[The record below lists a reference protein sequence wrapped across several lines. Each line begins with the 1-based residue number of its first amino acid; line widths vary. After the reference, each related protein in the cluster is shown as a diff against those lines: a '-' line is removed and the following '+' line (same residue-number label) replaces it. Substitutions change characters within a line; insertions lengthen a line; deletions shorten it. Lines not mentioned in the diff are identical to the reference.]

1 MGLSAASME
10 YTGYKL
16 EPIKFSA
23 KPVAETVKQF
33 MESYTKP
40 VVPAYRTIVN
50 DLLTTTH
57 LGVVDAR
64 FVYTPLFGFGVTTIF
79 NEFFKSYPAG
89 EEEVAL
95 IYESFVSA
103 LDFSPADFRAD
114 TAAVAAAFE
123 GKTEADILA
132 IFETPGE
139 SPLGVTAK
147 AVKDKAGLSAK
158 DQFLYTRS
166 FGVGIF
172 TLMSAVG
179 IEDIGVDDLTKW
191 SKAMGFSSMMME
203 RDLDLFKDSLSKLKE
218 MEKLFKEIEIRE
230 KKKLAARLEE
240 KAQKAAEAAKKA
252 LEAETGGTSE
262 PEASTEEGEKASA
275 EI

>member
-1 MGLSAASME
+1 
-10 YTGYKL
+10 
-16 EPIKFSA
+16 
-23 KPVAETVKQF
+23 

-57 LGVVDAR
+57 LGVVDVR

-95 IYESFVSA
+95 IYDSFVSA

-123 GKTEADILA
+123 GKTETDILA
-132 IFETPGE
+132 IFETPDE

-147 AVKDKAGLSAK
+147 AVKDKASLSAK

-172 TLMSAVG
+172 TIMNAVG

-191 SKAMGFSSMMME
+191 SKAMGFSSIMME
-203 RDLDLFKDSLSKLKE
+203 RDLDLFKDSLSKLRE
-218 MEKLFKEIEIRE
+218 MEQLFKEIEIRE

-252 LEAETGGTSE
+252 LEAETGGSS
-262 PEASTEEGEKASA
+262 EASAKEGEKAAA